1 MRLGIFL
8 KTTGFAACAL
18 LVLAGCASGPTHPS
32 LAGAQLPD
40 LVPVRDF
47 VASRQSTGGYRVS
60 PDGKRIAW
68 FGTDGVVPAIWVQSI
83 DGGDAK
89 AFRIRARAIRF
100 SADSRWLGI
109 TADPT
114 GDENTRIYAGLV
126 EGPETDLR
134 ELMPASRSV
143 AHFAEAVD
151 ASSDFIVT
159 SNQRDKKVFDLYLS
173 LIHI

>member
-1 MRLGIFL
+1 MASTKRQASVRRWWGS
-8 KTTGFAACAL
+8 AALAAAL
-18 LVLAGCASGPTHPS
+18 ALVGCASGPTHPS
-32 LAGAQLPD
+32 LAGAQLSD

-100 SADSRWLGI
+100 SADSRWIGI

-114 GDENTRIYAGLV
+114 GDENTRIYAGPV
-126 EGPETDLR
+126 EGPGTELR
-134 ELMPASRSV
+134 ELMSAPRSV

-159 SNQRDKKVFDLYLS
+159 SNQRD
-173 LIHI
+173 

>member
-1 MRLGIFL
+1 MAQHMGE
-8 KTTGFAACAL
+8 KTMASTTKQAMVRRWWGSAALAAAL
-18 LVLAGCASGPTHPS
+18 ALVGCASGPMHPS

-100 SADSRWLGI
+100 SAD
-109 TADPT
+109 
-114 GDENTRIYAGLV
+114 
-126 EGPETDLR
+126 
-134 ELMPASRSV
+134 
-143 AHFAEAVD
+143 
-151 ASSDFIVT
+151 
-159 SNQRDKKVFDLYLS
+159 
-173 LIHI
+173 